1 MSAIPIL
8 DPSDPEFDRDIALLF
23 LNDIKSKGLKA
34 PLNFDS
40 TSRDYNPN
48 SVVTFLTTVGNLMA
62 KESARINMGDISG
75 VNLTD
80 IPMEGNSNQGNVNQR
95 VIGSV
100 MDPLL
105 KTNFLKKSRNFI
117 SNRRC

>member
-48 SVVTFLTTVGNLMA
+48 SVVTFLTTAGNLMA

-100 MDPLL
+100 MDPQL
-105 KTNFLKKSRNFI
+105 KTHFLKKAGI
-117 SNRRC
+117 

>member
-8 DPSDPEFDRDIALLF
+8 DPSDLEFDRDITSLF
-23 LNDIKSKGLKA
+23 LNEIKSKGLKA

-40 TSRDYNPN
+40 SSRDYNPN
-48 SVVTFLTTVGNLMA
+48 SVVKFLTTVGSLMA
-62 KESARINMGDISG
+62 KESARVNMGDISG
-75 VNLTD
+75 DNITD
-80 IPMEGNSNQGNVNQR
+80 IPIEGNSNKSIMNQR

-105 KTNFLKKSRNFI
+105 KTHFVKKSRNFI
-117 SNRRC
+117 NNCRG